1 MNQPVV
7 PLIATDDTAHDVFRS
22 PPHNLEAE
30 RALIG
35 AVMLNNRAY
44 EAVSDF
50 LRADHFSDPVH
61 AKVYESASRLLEQGH
76 QANPI
81 TLKTYLEQDP
91 LIQEAGGMSYLT
103 GLANSVVTIINAGD
117 YGRLI
122 YDLHLRRELINVG
135 QDMVNDAFD
144 ADLDDTAMRQI
155 EMSEQKLFDL
165 SSTGATDGGFQRFE
179 HILID
184 AIDTAEIAHRRDGA
198 LAGTTSGL
206 DDLDQKL
213 GGLHPSDLLILAGR
227 PAMGKTSLAT
237 TIAFNAAEHFQK
249 TDQEEDKGK
258 VVAFFSLEMSS
269 EQLATRI
276 LAERARISSHDIRT
290 GRVPQSDFNKLVA
303 ASQEL
308 HAIPLFVDDTPA
320 LTIAAMRTRC
330 RRLARQA
337 RTNKH
342 KGLGLILV
350 DYLQLLDAGSSS
362 RSENRVQEIS
372 AISRG
377 LKALAKELDVPV
389 MALSQLSRAVEQ
401 REDKRPQLSDLRESG
416 SIEQDADVVMFVY
429 RDEYYLE
436 RKQPQRDGYDSEDR
450 FQEKMMKW
458 QEDMESVH
466 NVAEVIIGKQR
477 HGPTGTVKLLFEPSF
492 THFDNLA
499 DPGHLPE
506 EMG

>member
-7 PLIATDDTAHDVFRS
+7 PLMATDDTAHDVFRS

-50 LRADHFSDPVH
+50 LQAEHFSDPVH
-61 AKVYESASRLLEQGH
+61 AKVYEASSRLLEQGH

-155 EMSEQKLFDL
+155 EASEQKLFDL
-165 SSTGATDGGFQRFE
+165 SATGAADGGFQKFE
-179 HILID
+179 LALTEAVNI
-184 AIDTAEIAHRRDGA
+184 AEAAHRRDGA
-198 LAGTTSGL
+198 LAGTTTGL

-227 PAMGKTSLAT
+227 PAMGKTALAT
-237 TIAFNAAEHFQK
+237 TIAFNAAQNFQ
-249 TDQEEDKGK
+249 TTEREEDRGK
-258 VVAFFSLEMSS
+258 LVAFFSLEMSS

-276 LAERARISSHDIRT
+276 LAERARLSSHEIRT
-290 GRVPQSDFNKLVA
+290 GRLAHDDFGKLVA

-308 HAIPLFVDDTPA
+308 HSIPLFIDDTPA

-337 RTNKH
+337 RTSKH
-342 KGLGLILV
+342 KGLGLIVV
-350 DYLQLLDAGSSS
+350 DYLQLLDAGSSN
-362 RSENRVQEIS
+362 RAENRVQEIS

-389 MALSQLSRAVEQ
+389 LALSQLSRAVEQ

-450 FQEKMMKW
+450 FQEKMVKW

-466 NVAEVIIGKQR
+466 NVAEVIVGKQR
-477 HGPTGTVKLLFEPSF
+477 HGPTGTVRLLFEPSF

-499 DPGHLPE
+499 DPSHLPE